1 MLPSLFFF
9 FCTSIFTHA
18 DLDHKMRWCCDHSC
32 VQVVRRHEQLQGAL
46 RLNFKGGNLLD
57 VFLARIGVLQLVVKV
72 LADLLEN
79 RCADFREANLAA
91 VGFREESAVAVKER
105 LGPGGTNGFVDST
118 EKESLGQSV
127 ATSVLQTTVLRTG
140 ARTHPR
146 THACPS
152 GRTNERRSAREKE
165 EKKWNA
171 KSPSGSHRNSFH
183 DETQPHSQTRRHFRK
198 RRQCPG
204 SDALHRWSTHT
215 HTHTHNSESSDRKKR
230 APVHHDA
237 RLPLSF
243 ISVP

>member
-1 MLPSLFFF
+1 
-9 FCTSIFTHA
+9 
-18 DLDHKMRWCCDHSC
+18 MRWCCDHSC
-32 VQVVRRHEQLQGAL
+32 VQVVRRHEQLQCAL

-105 LGPGGTNGFVDST
+105 LGPGGTSGFVDST
-118 EKESLGQSV
+118 EKEWLGQSV

-146 THACPS
+146 MHARAD
-152 GRTNERRSAREKE
+152 GRTSDGAHERR
-165 EKKWNA
+165 KK
-171 KSPSGSHRNSFH
+171 KSGTRSHRV
-183 DETQPHSQTRRHFRK
+183 EVTGIHSTMRPSLILKHVDTSERGDNAPVPTR
-198 RRQCPG
+198 
-204 SDALHRWSTHT
+204 STVGPHT